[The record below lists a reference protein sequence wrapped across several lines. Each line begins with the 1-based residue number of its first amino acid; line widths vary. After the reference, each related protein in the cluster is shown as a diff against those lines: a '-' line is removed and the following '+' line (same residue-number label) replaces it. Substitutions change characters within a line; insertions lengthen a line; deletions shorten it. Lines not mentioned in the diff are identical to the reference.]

1 MGKSRTTDFI
11 KSYDE
16 YPTPITLKYNKAGS
30 LSSVPGGILAITV
43 DIILL
48 WWFINVLHEN
58 SSDGLNESLTQN
70 IDFETVDSG
79 SAVAD
84 GVYSFEN
91 NITAEEFD
99 FMVEVT
105 ARDTEK

>member
-1 MGKSRTTDFI
+1 MGRYSATDFI

-43 DIILL
+43 DLILL
-48 WWFINVLHEN
+48 WWFINIIKEN
-58 SSDGLNESLTQN
+58 WSDKLNESLTQN
-70 IDFETVDSG
+70 IDFGTVDSG

-84 GVYSFEN
+84 GKYSFEN
-91 NITAEEFD
+91 NIT
-99 FMVEVT
+99 T
-105 ARDTEK
+105 